1 MRMNRRAPVLRQTAV
16 MTSFGIVLVPEM
28 SIHLRTMDRLVATG
42 RPARSLNEAGGMI
55 SVADKNSAI
64 HGLLLK
70 MTLQTERRIP
80 LR

>member
-1 MRMNRRAPVLRQTAV
+1 
-16 MTSFGIVLVPEM
+16 M
-28 SIHLRTMDRLVATG
+28 SIHLRTMDGLVATG
-42 RPARSLNEAGGMI
+42 RPTSSLSEAGGMI
-55 SVADKNSAI
+55 SVADKNSAV